1 MSYKLNLASH
11 PFRNRGLP
19 WTIAA
24 LLSLASITALVYILG
39 QNAQEKGKLAT
50 VKNDITS
57 LNKEITELKQKDQQ
71 IASTLM
77 PEQKRDWRA
86 AYGLINRK
94 RFPWSRLFV
103 DLENTLPRNVR
114 VNRINVRDIAANGG
128 EIVSEFEL
136 VVQSR
141 DTDTVTGM
149 VETMENGG
157 IFQADIMNQALLKG
171 KNESGTEWTLRV
183 RYRPRSGVASSAPD
197 TVAANQGGP
206 R

>member
-1 MSYKLNLASH
+1 MSYKLNLASR

-24 LLSLASITALVYILG
+24 LLSLVSITALVYILG

-57 LNKEITELKQKDQQ
+57 LNKEIAELKKKDQQ

-103 DLENTLPRNVR
+103 VLENTLPRNVR

-136 VVQSR
+136 VVQSK

-183 RYRPRSGVASSAPD
+183 RYRPRSGVAGSAPD
-197 TVAANQGGP
+197 TVAANQGGQ

>member
-24 LLSLASITALVYILG
+24 LLSLVSITALIYILG
-39 QNAQEKGKLAT
+39 QNAREKGKLAT

-57 LNKEITELKQKDQQ
+57 LNKEIAELKQKDQQ

-103 DLENTLPRNVR
+103 C
-114 VNRINVRDIAANGG
+114 
-128 EIVSEFEL
+128 
-136 VVQSR
+136 
-141 DTDTVTGM
+141 
-149 VETMENGG
+149 
-157 IFQADIMNQALLKG
+157 
-171 KNESGTEWTLRV
+171 
-183 RYRPRSGVASSAPD
+183 
-197 TVAANQGGP
+197 
-206 R
+206 